1 MAMTAHTSPDAASS
15 RSHRLRRALIVAG
28 LCAAPLLVS
37 MLHASSSPPTAAQI
51 YVWRDAGGAVRFSAV
66 R

>member
-1 MAMTAHTSPDAASS
+1 MASHLSPDGASA
-15 RSHRLRRALIVAG
+15 RSHRLRRALIVAA
-28 LCAAPLLVS
+28 LCAAPLLAS
-37 MLHASSSPPTAAQI
+37 MLHAATRAPAAQV